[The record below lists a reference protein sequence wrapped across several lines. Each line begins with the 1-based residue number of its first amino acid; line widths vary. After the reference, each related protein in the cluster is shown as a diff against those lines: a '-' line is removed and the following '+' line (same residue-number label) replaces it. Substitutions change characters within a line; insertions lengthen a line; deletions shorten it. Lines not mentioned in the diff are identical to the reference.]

1 MDAYGHF
8 SPDGREYIITTPHP
22 PRDWF
27 NYLWNDTYLASVAQN
42 LNGNA
47 LHQNEAG
54 VLTNFLGKQDALGDP
69 RAVYIR
75 DRETGEFWSAAY
87 YPCHTDFEEFECR
100 HGLGYTLL
108 RTVSRGIEVRIRIFV
123 PRNHNGEVWSVTLHN
138 RSGRPRE
145 LSVFTACNV
154 MLDGINLPYGY
165 ISGLRAQPLPD
176 EHLFFF
182 SNTTHTVVN
191 ERYRAFVYA
200 DRRPDHWEVGKRAF
214 VGKYRCYERPESVE
228 HGLLGDGV
236 ASVEH
241 LVGALQHDFSL
252 GAGDSAAFHRV
263 QGIVLDLAEARAMR
277 DALADETRVES
288 EFTATREAC
297 LERLGRFTL
306 DSPNKDLNCLANTWM
321 KHQMQLMGDWAR
333 FYFKGYRDTCQDAAG
348 ISIIDPCRG
357 LTLLKKAL
365 RNQRSDGFCPRAF
378 RVASMDIAA
387 ADKHYAD
394 SPSWI
399 SHAVD
404 ALLRETG
411 DLSLLDETV
420 PYSDKGEGSVWE
432 HILRAMEFLW
442 NDRGAHGLSL
452 IHYGD
457 WNDLMDKVGTAGRG
471 QSVWMS
477 FALARVLRL
486 TGEIARWK
494 GDTATAILCDER
506 FGVLKN
512 AIFAHGWDGDYFI
525 YAINDDGLRIGT
537 HTASEGKVFLNPQSW
552 AHLSGVIDAATYEAI
567 MQKVEPIV
575 DTPVGPVH
583 NWPAFT
589 QYHPGIGQLS
599 GTPPGFFT
607 NGNVYC
613 HAAAF
618 KVAADFEAG
627 RTEKAFDTFMSI
639 LPSPERSEPY
649 AQVNGYI
656 GPSAL
661 RAEHHVSEDPWRT
674 GTVAW
679 NWLNL
684 VDRLL
689 GFRRSPEGFE
699 LKPQIPAAWEGVR
712 YTRPFRGTD
721 FHIHICRGSTAAF
734 TVDGKTRADP
744 RVEVPANGLA
754 QKEVHIKMTLPRR

>member
-1 MDAYGHF
+1 MNNHGHF

-27 NYLWNDTYLASVAQN
+27 NYLWNETFLASVAQN

-47 LHQNEAG
+47 LYQNEEG
-54 VLTNFLGKQDALGDP
+54 VLTNLLGKQDALEDP

-75 DRETGEFWSAAY
+75 DRETGEYWSAGFH
-87 YPCHTDFEEFECR
+87 PCHTEFDEFECR
-100 HGLGYTLL
+100 HGLGYSIL
-108 RTVSRGIEVRIRIFV
+108 RTVSRGIEIRVRIFV
-123 PRNHNGEVWSVTLHN
+123 PRKHNGEVWSVTVTN
-138 RSGRPRE
+138 RSGRPRQI
-145 LSVFTACNV
+145 SVFTASNV

-165 ISGLRAQPLPD
+165 ISGLRAQCLP
-176 EHLFFF
+176 EEQLLFF

-200 DRRPDHWEVGKRAF
+200 DRRPDHWEVGKRALL
-214 VGKYRCYERPESVE
+214 GKYRSYQRPESIERGV
-228 HGLLGDGV
+228 LGDGV

-241 LVGALQHDFSL
+241 LVGGLQHDFDLES
-252 GAGDSAAFHRV
+252 GASAGFNRV

-277 DALADETRVES
+277 DALADESRVEA
-288 EFTATREAC
+288 EFAATREAC
-297 LERLGRFTL
+297 IERLGHFTL
-306 DSPNKDLNCLANTWM
+306 DSPDENLNCLANAWM

-348 ISIIDPCRG
+348 ISVIDPERG
-357 LTLLKKAL
+357 LALFKKAL

-378 RVASMDIAA
+378 RVASMNIAA

-411 DLSLLDETV
+411 DLALLDEVV
-420 PYSDKGEGSVWE
+420 PYSDAGEGSVWE

-452 IHYGD
+452 LHFGD
-457 WNDLMDKVGTAGRG
+457 WNDLLDKAGAGGRG
-471 QSVWMS
+471 ESVWMS
-477 FALARVLRL
+477 FALARVLRI

-494 GDTATAILCDER
+494 GDGDTAVECDKRHAILKTAILE
-506 FGVLKN
+506 
-512 AIFAHGWDGDYFI
+512 HGWDGDYFI

-537 HTASEGKVFLNPQSW
+537 REATEGQVFLNPQSW
-552 AHLSGVIDAATYEAI
+552 ALLSGVVDAAAYEDI
-567 MQKVEPIV
+567 MKKIEPIV

-589 QYHPGIGQLS
+589 QYQAGIGQLS

-613 HAAAF
+613 HSAAF
-618 KVAADFEAG
+618 KIAADFDAG
-627 RTEKAFDTFMSI
+627 RTEKAFETFMRI
-639 LPSPERSEPY
+639 LPSPERSEPF

-712 YTRPFRGTD
+712 YVRPFRGTD
-721 FHIHICRGSTAAF
+721 YHIHIRRGSTAAF
-734 TVDGKTRADP
+734 TVDGVARAEP
-744 RVEVPANGLA
+744 RVEVPSGGLTK
-754 QKEVHIKMTLPRR
+754 KEIRIEMTLSE